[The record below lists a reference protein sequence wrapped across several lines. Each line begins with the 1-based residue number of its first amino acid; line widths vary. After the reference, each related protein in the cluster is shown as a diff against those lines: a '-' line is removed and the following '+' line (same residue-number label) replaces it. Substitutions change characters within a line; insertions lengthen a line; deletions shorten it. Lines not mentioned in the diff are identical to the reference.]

1 MNIMTGI
8 STDGS
13 SVWGTRYPFHPYPT
27 GWFMVGFSEDVAPKG
42 VKPLRYF
49 ARDLVLF
56 RTEDGKA
63 VVADAHCPHLGAI
76 SAMTA
81 RSRATPSSAR
91 SMPGAI
97 TALASASRFPSPR

>member
-1 MNIMTGI
+1 MAGGI
-8 STDGS
+8 TTDGS

-56 RTEDGKA
+56 RSEDGKA
-63 VVADAHCPHLGAI
+63 VVADAHCPLRGAHLGYDSKVVGDTIVCPFHAWRYD
-76 SAMTA
+76 ST
-81 RSRATPSSAR
+81 
-91 SMPGAI
+91 GK
-97 TALASASRFPSPR
+97 